1 MSGKLEN
8 KVVIVTGSTSGM
20 GEAVAK
26 LFAAEGAK
34 VVVSGRNQER
44 GHKVV
49 AEINDKGGQGMFIQS
64 DISTPDGNK
73 FIIDETMKCCGVI
86 DQVVLSSG
94 MLGLGSIT
102 EVSPDTWHNTIN
114 TNLNSIFYLLRHAI
128 PEMQK
133 QGSGNIIIIGSI
145 AAYKAFPNHAAYCA
159 TKGALIPLVKQIA
172 LDYGP
177 QIRANLINPGPV
189 DTPMI
194 WDSAKAFPDP
204 DTAVKEA
211 GDSTLM
217 KRLGRPEDIAKA
229 ALFLASG
236 ESSFITGTS
245 ITVDGGI
252 TTK

>member
-20 GEAVAK
+20 GEAIAK

-73 FIIDETMKCCGVI
+73 FIIDETMKCCGAI

-217 KRLGRPEDIAKA
+217 KRLGTPEDIAKA
-229 ALFLASG
+229 ALFLASE